1 MDRSPEQIY
10 RERAD
15 FLLREN
21 MQKLKGLVDLL
32 CLGVLEDMDQA
43 EREEF
48 LRKIQHQTD
57 ILFEKLEASITQ
69 QP

>member
-1 MDRSPEQIY
+1 MTPSPEQIY

-32 CLGVLEDMDQA
+32 CLGVLDDMDQE

-48 LRKIQHQTD
+48 LRKIQQQTD
-57 ILFEKLEASITQ
+57 ILFEKLEASITL